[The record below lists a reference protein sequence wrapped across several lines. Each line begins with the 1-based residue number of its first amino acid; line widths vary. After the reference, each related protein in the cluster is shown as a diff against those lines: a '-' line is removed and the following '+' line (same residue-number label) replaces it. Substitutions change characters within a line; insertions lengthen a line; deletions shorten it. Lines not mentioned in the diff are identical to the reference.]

1 MKKYTHEELKALSP
15 LDYAKAWNEANREH
29 GWRMPED
36 PFYYESN
43 GWRTA
48 YDYEKDMAASTLS
61 DVYKETRGFRPRG
74 TYPIETMTLAEIEEE
89 IARLIREEEERAE
102 AKRRRDAEAAAKV
115 AEATEGKPLTHNPF
129 AALAGFGVK

>member
-1 MKKYTHEELKALSP
+1 VKKYTHDELKALDP
-15 LDYAKAWNEANREH
+15 VTYAKEWNEEH
-29 GWRMPED
+29 RTEGFTLPED
-36 PFYYESN
+36 PHYFESN

-61 DVYKETRGFRPRG
+61 DVYKETYGFRPRG
-74 TYPIETMTLAEIEEE
+74 IYPIETMTLADIEEE
-89 IARLIREEEERAE
+89 ISILVRAEEERAE

-115 AEATEGKPLTHNPF
+115 AEATNPVPLTHNPF